1 LRSFLS
7 AYVRPLKLK
16 LVLNYKPYL
25 LSTRNL
31 AIVCTIAALIVFF
44 DGKTSAAT
52 IDYSPPFKETS
63 FYSTTISANNDLA
76 DIYYPRPS
84 DVNSGNYSF
93 PIVLLLQGALVD
105 KSFYSDY
112 ASLVARYGFVVVV
125 PNHFRPSPI
134 NPNSPPSL
142 LSETSQIGAVLSQMA
157 IENTKTTSP
166 IASVVDTQRLGLL
179 GHSFGGAVGLSVIGN
194 NCGSYLCQQP
204 FTRPKEL
211 LAGAFF
217 GTNLRN
223 PISNEFLPIANDGIA
238 VALIQGDID
247 GVALPERAQSTFDK
261 IQTPPKTLI
270 AVTGANHFGITNVNN
285 PAGAN
290 PDRNTA
296 TLNQAVGIETIARWS
311 ALFLRANMLKDRAA
325 FDYIYSQGD
334 GLDPNVS
341 VTSVA
346 VPEASSMAGLAM
358 FGIVGLGYRW
368 RKRKATLA
376 GSK

>member
-1 LRSFLS
+1 MNFYHRFFS
-7 AYVRPLKLK
+7 LKT
-16 LVLNYKPYL
+16 LV
-25 LSTRNL
+25 
-31 AIVCTIAALIVFF
+31 IVCV
-44 DGKTSAAT
+44 SAAFVVIFCT
-52 IDYSPPFKETS
+52 QISAKKVDYSPQFKETG
-63 FYSTTISANNDLA
+63 FYSTTISANKDLA
-76 DIYYPRPS
+76 DIYYPKPS
-84 DVNSGNYSF
+84 NINSGNYSF

-125 PNHFRPSPI
+125 PNHRRPLPI

-217 GTNLRN
+217 GANLRN
-223 PISNEFLPIANDGIA
+223 PISNEFVPIANDGIA

-247 GVALPERAQSTFDK
+247 GVALPERTQSTFDK

-346 VPEASSMAGLAM
+346 VPEASSMGGLAM

>member
-1 LRSFLS
+1 MNFDHHFFS
-7 AYVRPLKLK
+7 LKTI
-16 LVLNYKPYL
+16 V
-25 LSTRNL
+25 
-31 AIVCTIAALIVFF
+31 IVCASAAFVVILCA
-44 DGKTSAAT
+44 KTSGTT
-52 IDYSPPFKETS
+52 IDYSPQFKETG

-76 DIYYPRPS
+76 DIYYPKPS
-84 DVNSGNYSF
+84 DINSGNYSF
-93 PIVLLLQGALVD
+93 PIVLLLQGALID

-125 PNHFRPSPI
+125 PNHFRPLPI
-134 NPNSPPSL
+134 NPTSPPSL
-142 LSETSQIGAVLSQMA
+142 LSETSQIAAVLSQMA
-157 IENTKTTSP
+157 IENTKPTSP

-179 GHSFGGAVGLSVIGN
+179 GHSFGGAVGVSVIAN
-194 NCGSYLCQQP
+194 KCLPELYLCQEP

-217 GTNLRN
+217 GANLRN
-223 PISNEFLPIANDGIA
+223 PIANEFVPIANDGIA

-261 IQTPPKTLI
+261 IQTPPKALI
-270 AVTGANHFGITNVNN
+270 TVMGANHFSITNVNN

-296 TLNQAVGIETIARWS
+296 TLNRAVGIETIARWS

-334 GLDPNVS
+334 ALAPNVR
-341 VTSVA
+341 VTTVA
-346 VPEASSMAGLAM
+346 APEPSSNPPSAL
-358 FGIVGLGYRW
+358 
-368 RKRKATLA
+368 
-376 GSK
+376 

>member
-1 LRSFLS
+1 M
-7 AYVRPLKLK
+7 
-16 LVLNYKPYL
+16 LNYKPYL
-25 LSTRNL
+25 LSRKNL

-125 PNHFRPSPI
+125 PNHFRPLPI

-194 NCGSYLCQQP
+194 NCGSYLCQEP

-311 ALFLRANMLKDRAA
+311 ALFLQANMLKDRAA